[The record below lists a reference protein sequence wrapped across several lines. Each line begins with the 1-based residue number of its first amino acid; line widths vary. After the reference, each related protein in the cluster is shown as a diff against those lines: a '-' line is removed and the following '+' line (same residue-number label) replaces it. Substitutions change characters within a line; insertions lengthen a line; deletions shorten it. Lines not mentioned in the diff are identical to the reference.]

1 VAFPGPSYQNIRGT
15 MMKAVEDVVL
25 GVSNPTATLT
35 DAQQRAS
42 QMMPR
47 R

>member
-1 VAFPGPSYQNIRGT
+1 
-15 MMKAVEDVVL
+15 MMKAVEEVVL
-25 GVSNPTATLT
+25 GGADPTSTLT